1 MEVVAV
7 VAVVPMMVVR
17 DVEMVVVVAAKAQI
31 AASITS
37 EGKRK
42 EADAKTFSRFRQR

>member
-17 DVEMVVVVAAKAQI
+17 DVEMVVVVAAQAQI
-31 AASITS
+31 AASSTA
-37 EGKRK
+37 EGKQE